1 MIRLYYSNRLE
12 NLIAPLASAVA
23 EHQRREPLEP
33 VSIVVPNRIVEQ
45 FVRYRLA
52 ESIGVAAN
60 LKFPFL
66 RSYLAE
72 LLQSTDKNL
81 KILDADELQLI
92 LFECLRSSSH
102 RDDSN
107 SKPARDYIQAGS
119 KTDCRRRAQN
129 DPACRTVGAA
139 VSRVFDFEAA
149 HDREM
154 ARCRAI

>member
-1 MIRLYYSNRLE
+1 MIRLHYSNRLE
-12 NLIAPLASAVA
+12 NLIAPLAEAVA
-23 EHQRREPLEP
+23 AHQSREPLDP

-66 RSYLAE
+66 RNYLAD

-81 KILDADELQLI
+81 RILDADELQLI
-92 LFECLRSSSH
+92 LFECLRSSEPS
-102 RDDSN
+102 RRLRLEAG
-107 SKPARDYIQAGS
+107 ARLHPGGIQNRR
-119 KTDCRRRAQN
+119 RRRAQ
-129 DPACRTVGAA
+129 DGPACRAVGAA
-139 VSRVFDFEAA
+139 VSRIFDFAAA

-154 ARCRAI
+154 ARRPAI